1 MYIYDNV
8 QRRSHIISIGAAKLS
23 SGGAEQGES
32 GIFLKKSV
40 AISYILGVFFLTR
53 FFFETFLSIVISDFI
68 GAACRTNRKCWSGI
82 LPHPCLRP

>member
-40 AISYILGVFFLTR
+40 AISYILGC
-53 FFFETFLSIVISDFI
+53 FFF
-68 GAACRTNRKCWSGI
+68 
-82 LPHPCLRP
+82 